1 MSQIASSIQNRS
13 EIELAISKLE
23 SILSVNP
30 TNARAASKL
39 MMLLDYL
46 SPVVLGDGPYSD
58 CQRALD
64 KLGKDCLVINT
75 EPNSDKTVDKI
86 GLWQSVLNKY
96 DVAQSVSV
104 NQLYSGNR
112 HEINHQE
119 ARCPIFIQFFKQNLV
134 IPRLCYDCFKVQIL
148 PADII
153 SLVKLFVLFKT
164 LELPRDNFRKCMIE
178 VREAVPFPYK
188 AYIFCQSEEEAAICL
203 ELVKS
208 RMGKIGLSQI
218 YCTITHGCSE
228 YGIEYPE
235 FKYSDNGSHRTFKS
249 PATWKKIQEDFKAMI
264 PQSNGNRENYSN
276 NQITVHD
283 QIGIGTWINYAKL
296 IGDPSCEVFCD
307 VSVGKK
313 LAPFS
318 ERVAGQSHLR
328 RLQITQLKSR
338 QSRAN

>member
-1 MSQIASSIQNRS
+1 MSQIASNIENQS

-23 SILSVNP
+23 SILSANP
-30 TNARAASKL
+30 TNVRAASKL

-46 SPVVLGDGPYSD
+46 SPVVTGTGPYSD

-64 KLGKDCLVINT
+64 KLGDDCIVINT
-75 EPNSDKTVDKI
+75 EPDSDKIVDKV
-86 GLWQSVLNKY
+86 GLWQSVLNNY

-112 HEINHQE
+112 HEINQQE
-119 ARCPIFIQFFKQNLV
+119 ARCRIFLQFFKQNLV

-148 PADII
+148 PADIM
-153 SLVKLFVLFKT
+153 SLLKLFILFKT

-208 RMGKIGLSQI
+208 RMDNIGLSKVF
-218 YCTITHGCSE
+218 CTITHGCSE
-228 YGIEYPE
+228 YGLEYPK
-235 FKYSDNGSHRTFKS
+235 FKYSENGSHRTFKS
-249 PATWKKIQEDFKAMI
+249 PPTWRKIQEDFKAMI
-264 PQSNGNRENYSN
+264 PQSTGNRANYSN

-283 QIGIGTWINYAKL
+283 QVGIGTWINYAKL
-296 IGDPSCEVFCD
+296 IGDPSCKVFGD

-313 LAPFS
+313 LAPIS
-318 ERVAGQSHLR
+318 ERITRQSNLR
-328 RLQITQLKSR
+328 RLQITQLKFR
-338 QSRAN
+338 QSRAE